1 MPKRLSAKSGFL
13 FAGSALALSSAVQA
27 SAQEV
32 VDEAAPAQAEDTNV
46 IVVTAQRRAEDIQDV
61 PAAVTALTAAQLVN
75 RQISDANDLQVQ
87 IPGVVISTG
96 TGTSSSARIFFRG
109 VGEDESRGAI
119 DPAVGVYID
128 GVYLGRTVGSLV
140 DLVDV
145 EQVEVLRGPQG
156 TLYGR
161 NTVGG
166 AIKFTSVLPEYDY
179 YSLEGE
185 VGFGSDSRFSTK
197 ATLNAGLTEST
208 ALRVSALY
216 KERDGFFELNPT
228 GDLTGQGDQN
238 LGEED
243 VFALRASL
251 RQQISDD
258 WSALFTFD
266 RAFDRTEPTPSSIA
280 PQNVNSRP
288 GVANDADNNLFTVEP
303 APGVDC
309 VGAVPQIFQQIGCF
323 LNYDSRVET
332 TGLSLKVD
340 GSIGTFDVSSI
351 TAYREL
357 NDALST
363 HIGFPFSQTTNQDQF
378 SQELLLSSNFDGP
391 LNFVAG
397 AYYFDES
404 VQLDSIFFF
413 PFSVNVQTESF
424 ALFSQATY
432 DLTEQLS
439 LTGGLRWTTE
449 DRVVD
454 STSGA
459 PGLGT
464 LTFPLSNELDT
475 DNITWTAKVD
485 YSFTDD
491 ILVYASYATGFKSPG
506 VSPDCFSAA
515 ACFLPVNE
523 EQLDSFEVGLRS
535 EFWDGRAQFNATYFY
550 NQYEDLQIS
559 ATLPTGGFTRSN
571 AGEAQIQ
578 GVEIE
583 TNFKPIDGLT
593 IYAHASWLD
602 AEYRNLTAFQA
613 GILSG
618 SNIDAAGNVTVLGP
632 ACPAGATPSEASL
645 IDCAL
650 GLDLK
655 NAPELKGTIGF
666 NYETDIG
673 AGALFFG
680 GDVAYEDDS
689 FGLVANV
696 PGSVLEPG
704 TRIDARIGYKLD
716 NWRITLWGKNL
727 TDREY
732 ARASTG
738 TNQLFAAPPM
748 TWGIDIG
755 FSFD

>member
-1 MPKRLSAKSGFL
+1 MSNRLTARTAFL
-13 FAGSALALSSAVQA
+13 FAASALALSSGAQV
-27 SAQEV
+27 SAQDAGDNTASNEG
-32 VDEAAPAQAEDTNV
+32 DDSNV

-61 PAAVTALTAAQLVN
+61 PAAVTALTADQLSN

-119 DPAVGVYID
+119 DPAVGIYID

-166 AIKFTSVLPEYDY
+166 AIKFTSVLPEYDF
-179 YSLEGE
+179 YSLDGE

-197 ATLNAGLTEST
+197 ATLNAGLSQST
-208 ALRVSALY
+208 ALRISALY
-216 KERDGFFELNPT
+216 KERDGFFALNPT
-228 GDLTGQGDQN
+228 GDLAGQGDQN

-266 RAFDRTEPTPSSIA
+266 RAIDRTEPTPSSIA
-280 PQNVNSRP
+280 PQSVNSRP

-309 VGAVPQIFQQIGCF
+309 VGAIPQIFQQIGCF
-323 LNYDSRVET
+323 LDYDSRVET

-357 NDALST
+357 DDDLST

-391 LNFVAG
+391 FNFVAG

-404 VQLDSIFFF
+404 VQLDSVFFF

-449 DRVVD
+449 DRAVN

-459 PGLGT
+459 PGVAT
-464 LTFPLSNELDT
+464 LTFPFVSELDT

-491 ILVYASYATGFKSPG
+491 ILLYASYATGFKSPG

-523 EQLDSFEVGLRS
+523 EQLDSFEVGLRT

-550 NQYEDLQIS
+550 NQYDDLQIS

-578 GVEIE
+578 GIEIE

-602 AEYRNLTAFQA
+602 AEYQNLTAFQA

-618 SNIDAAGNVTVLGP
+618 SSIDATGNVTALGP

-650 GLDLK
+650 GLELK

-666 NYETDIG
+666 NYETQIG

-689 FGLVANV
+689 FGLVANA
-696 PGSVLEPG
+696 PGAVLEPG
-704 TRIDARIGYKLD
+704 TRIDARIGYKRD
-716 NWRITLWGKNL
+716 SWRITLWGKNL

-738 TNQLFAAPPM
+738 ANQLFAAPPL
-748 TWGIDIG
+748 TWGVDIG